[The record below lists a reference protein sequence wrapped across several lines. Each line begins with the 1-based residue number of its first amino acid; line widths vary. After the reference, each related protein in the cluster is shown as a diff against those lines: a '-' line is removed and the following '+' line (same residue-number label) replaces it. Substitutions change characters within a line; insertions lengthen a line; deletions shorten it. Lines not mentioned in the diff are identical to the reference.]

1 MAQVAG
7 PSRVVGR
14 PVVPRALPAGPIG
27 SRTFFDLALP
37 QSWRRKSKKTAPEAT
52 ESAQPAET
60 EAKEDESVF
69 SEAVQEVVQQEQAL
83 KKADNHAYKSA
94 YHKMSHRKLNDISR
108 QVSGMPVDEALIQLQ
123 FSEKRAAKNWIKS
136 TLALARDHAEAKG
149 LDRSKLVVAESW
161 VSKGRKVA
169 RLDIKGRGRMG
180 IKHHPT
186 ARVHFLLKEGKTY
199 EEKRAEDRKKQL
211 NKVKSAGV
219 VREDGKIRRKTVS
232 GWAW

>member
-7 PSRVVGR
+7 PSRIVAR
-14 PVVPRALPAGPIG
+14 PIVPRVAAPVGTRSLFNFALPK
-27 SRTFFDLALP
+27 
-37 QSWRRKSKKTAPEAT
+37 SWRRNSQKKEEKPVETSP
-52 ESAQPAET
+52 T
-60 EAKEDESVF
+60 EAAAAEEPAAESVF
-69 SEAVQEVVQQEQAL
+69 DDVVEQVE
-83 KKADNHAYKSA
+83 KQKAARRATEHSYKSA

-108 QVSGMPVDEALIQLQ
+108 QVAGLPVDEALIQLQ
-123 FSEKRAAKNWIKS
+123 FSEKRAAKTWVKS

-149 LDRSKLVVAESW
+149 MDRSKLVVSQSW
-161 VSKGRKVA
+161 VSKGVKVA

-180 IKHHPT
+180 IKHHPQ

-199 EEKRAEDRKKQL
+199 QEKLADRRKKEL
-211 NKVKSAGV
+211 AKVKSAGV